1 MPISTSDCVVIAF
14 DLACNNANHILAARQ
29 THGTPLGG
37 ELVVSINR
45 LLEAR
50 AFNPDEVK
58 LLAGAFEAAL
68 QDLNLV
74 DRADPATELVAK
86 RILELALRGERD
98 PVRLREA
105 AVKGT

>member
-1 MPISTSDCVVIAF
+1 MMRTTFWPQGRRIVRPS
-14 DLACNNANHILAARQ
+14 
-29 THGTPLGG
+29 GG
-37 ELVVSINR
+37 INR

-58 LLAGAFEAAL
+58 LLAGAFEAAPR
-68 QDLNLV
+68 DLNLV
-74 DRADPATELVAK
+74 DRTDPATELVAK
-86 RILELALRGERD
+86 RIIELALRGERD